1 MTPPLDELGGALHV
15 GHVEQRVV
23 ERPDVGVHLLG
34 ERAGQ
39 EAQAL
44 PRLHHGARE
53 DDAADLLALERGHGH
68 GHGEVGLAGAGRPD
82 AERDGVRA
90 DGVHVALLAGGLRT
104 DGTSAIREQDVFAQ
118 GGAARTRRWS
128 EDRWRGARSPSVG
141 SPRASATLMRSE
153 NRAVSDCTSVGS
165 PSRTMVS
172 PRTVMRAE
180 NASWTRWSS
189 SSAWSHDERHV
200 HALGRRQSDL
210 RLVCH
215 AAIVPR
221 GMPSRCDVTEP
232 TRADAGTRQAHVARG
247 LQGRRRRAA
256 TCPTDVL
263 RAGRAS
269 GFAVGRPAL
278 TRGRTRGT
286 PWPARRRS
294 PPARRAPTARPR
306 RGR

>member
-1 MTPPLDELGGALHV
+1 MSSLRALHV
-15 GHVEQRVV
+15 GHVEERVV

-39 EAQAL
+39 KAQAL
-44 PRLHHGARE
+44 PRLHHGTRE
-53 DDAADLLALERGHGH
+53 DDAPDLLALERGHGH
-68 GHGEVGLAGAGRPD
+68 GHGEVGLAGAGRAD
-82 AERDGVRA
+82 AERDGVHA
-90 DGVHVALLAGGLRT
+90 DGVDVALLAGGLRT

-118 GGAARTRRWS
+118 GGRRELGAGQKIDGAAHVVRRGLLPRLGDLDEVGEQGGERLHFGGVAF
-128 EDRWRGARSPSVG
+128 EDDGVAAHGDARGERVLDKVEQLVG
-141 SPRASATLMRSE
+141 LA
-153 NRAVSDCTSVGS
+153 
-165 PSRTMVS
+165 
-172 PRTVMRAE
+172 
-180 NASWTRWSS
+180 
-189 SSAWSHDERHV
+189 HDERHV

-221 GMPSRCDVTEP
+221 GMPRRCDVTEP

-247 LQGRRRRAA
+247 PQGRRRRAA

-269 GFAVGRPAL
+269 GFAAGRPAL

-286 PWPARRRS
+286 RWPARRRS
-294 PPARRAPTARPR
+294 PPATRAPTARPR